1 MDKREIEFIHS
12 NEAQG
17 NHFRYNLKS
26 PSTGKIGRNGYIS
39 KLNFLGS
46 QNRSRKGNQNEAHYF
61 FQLSLFFFAC
71 NLLANSQNPSLTM
84 HVWSRPMNIRLLLQQ
99 FWERT
104 REPIA

>member
-17 NHFRYNLKS
+17 NHFKYNLKS
-26 PSTGKIGRNGYIS
+26 PSTGKIGRNGYIL

-71 NLLANSQNPSLTM
+71 SLLANSQNPSLANEYKTPSPTILGKNKRANCL
-84 HVWSRPMNIRLLLQQ
+84 VIY
-99 FWERT
+99 
-104 REPIA
+104 

>member
-26 PSTGKIGRNGYIS
+26 PSTGKIGRNGYIL

-46 QNRSRKGNQNEAHYF
+46 QNRSRK
-61 FQLSLFFFAC
+61 
-71 NLLANSQNPSLTM
+71 
-84 HVWSRPMNIRLLLQQ
+84 
-99 FWERT
+99 
-104 REPIA
+104 